1 MIKKI
6 GSILLFL
13 TLFLSGNNENI
24 KVYKV
29 QNDDIQIT
37 IFYPKYITQGDKIRL
52 VGVMKNRY
60 RNAHMGGLTI
70 SFPQFRYTKGTYS
83 HNTFDSI
90 NSYSPPDKIYS
101 SIYKKNIRSKYYMV
115 EGWENKWKK
124 GLEKSFFIEL
134 DIPKKVDELIVDVR
148 GVLVFGKNKK
158 YRTEAKLPIRS
169 QYTDQQGYAV
179 GRLIIPIYR
188 NKPKPTPAI
197 LPKKKEATTGTGF
210 YVTPT
215 NILTNNH
222 VAGSCEKITVL
233 QNGNQYPATLKFRD
247 RANDLALISTK
258 KINDTYLKF
267 RSGRSVRTGESIIA
281 MGYPLG
287 MLLGTSVKLTT
298 GNVSARTGLLNDT
311 TKLQLTAPI
320 QPGNSGGPLLDT
332 YGNVVGVIYAKLND
346 PSAQN
351 VNLAIKSNVA
361 KMFLD
366 VHDIEYFE
374 DHNKTKQEVVD
385 IADNAKKSIVQIICE

>member
-1 MIKKI
+1 MIKNI
-6 GSILLFL
+6 GLILLSL
-13 TLFLSGNNENI
+13 TLFLFGNNENI
-24 KVYKV
+24 KIYKIH
-29 QNDDIQIT
+29 NDDIQIT
-37 IFYPKYITQGDKIRL
+37 VLYPKYITQGDKIRL
-52 VGVMKNRY
+52 VGVMKNKY

-70 SFPQFRYTKGTYS
+70 SFPQFKYTKGTYS

-90 NSYSPPDKIYS
+90 NSYSPPNKIYS

-115 EGWENKWKK
+115 EGWENKWNR
-124 GLEKSFFIEL
+124 GLEKGFYIEL
-134 DIPKKVDELIVDVR
+134 EIPKKLDELIVDVR

-158 YRTEAKLPIRS
+158 YRTEAKLPTKS

-179 GRLIIPIYR
+179 GRLVIPVYHT
-188 NKPKPTPAI
+188 KPKTIPV
-197 LPKKKEATTGTGF
+197 LPHKKKEATTGTGF
-210 YVTPT
+210 YVNPT

-222 VAGSCEKITVL
+222 VAGFCEKITVL
-233 QNGNQYPATLKFRD
+233 QNGNQYPAILKFRD
-247 RANDLALISTK
+247 RANDLALVSTTK
-258 KINDTYLKF
+258 ANDTYLKF
-267 RSGRSVRTGESIIA
+267 RSGRSVRIGENIIA

-287 MLLGTSVKLTT
+287 MLLGSSVKLTT

-320 QPGNSGGPLLDT
+320 QPGNSGGPLLDK
-332 YGNVVGVIYAKLND
+332 YGDVVGVIYAKLND

-351 VNLAIKSNVA
+351 VNLAIKANVA

-374 DHNKTKQEVVD
+374 DSNKTKKEVVD
-385 IADNAKKSIVQIICE
+385 IADSAKKSIVQIICK